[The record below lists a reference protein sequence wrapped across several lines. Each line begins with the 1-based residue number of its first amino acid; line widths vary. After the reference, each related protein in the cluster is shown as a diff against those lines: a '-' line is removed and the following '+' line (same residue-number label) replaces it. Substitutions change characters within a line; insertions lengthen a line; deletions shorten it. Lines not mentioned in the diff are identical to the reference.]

1 MKLKLIIPALLLTTL
16 LGAQGI
22 RKEAG
27 NTFLEPLQKRDSV
40 LIADQFRYGIILEN
54 VPEGT
59 PLAFPEFKPEKDSPL
74 EILGEWQ
81 LDSTRISKKKEVPAR
96 YNIKA
101 SLILTAFDGGIYELP
116 DIPVLMDGDTLVF
129 HAPEEP
135 LEVKELPIDMETFQA
150 HDIKPQVKFPY
161 TFKEIFP
168 WVLAA
173 LGFIGLVLIACCPGG
188 SSSNVFSKLA
198 GGDVALSVTLTAI
211 SSVVTLF
218 TIPLIMSWATA
229 LVGESVGI
237 TLPVGNLIKQ
247 NLLLMLLPVVLGIG
261 MNYAWP
267 EAARKTDKVLGK
279 LAFPLLLVLI
289 TVFYIQHHK
298 TILEHIG
305 ILGLCVTVR
314 ILVAISCSSLLSRLV
329 RTGEQQRRTVVIEV
343 GMQNAAQAIAIASS
357 PFIFANEK
365 MAIPAILY
373 SLMMNIVLL
382 IYVGIV
388 RMASPA
394 FL

>member
-1 MKLKLIIPALLLTTL
+1 MAIWIVLPILTL
-16 LGAQGI
+16 LMFDLGLTLRLEDFSKVFRRPWPLAVAMVGQLVLLPSIALGL
-22 RKEAG
+22 AWA
-27 NTFLEPLQKRDSV
+27 FHLEP
-40 LIADQFRYGIILEN
+40 
-54 VPEGT
+54 
-59 PLAFPEFKPEKDSPL
+59 
-74 EILGEWQ
+74 
-81 LDSTRISKKKEVPAR
+81 
-96 YNIKA
+96 
-101 SLILTAFDGGIYELP
+101 
-116 DIPVLMDGDTLVF
+116 VF
-129 HAPEEP
+129 
-135 LEVKELPIDMETFQA
+135 
-150 HDIKPQVKFPY
+150 
-161 TFKEIFP
+161 
-168 WVLAA
+168 
-173 LGFIGLVLIACCPGG
+173 FIGLVLIACCPGG

-211 SSVVTLF
+211 SSVVTLC

-247 NLLLMLLPVVLGIG
+247 NLLLMFLPVVLGIG

-305 ILGLCVTVR
+305 ILGLCVTVL

-388 RMASPA
+388 RRKDRRA
-394 FL
+394 